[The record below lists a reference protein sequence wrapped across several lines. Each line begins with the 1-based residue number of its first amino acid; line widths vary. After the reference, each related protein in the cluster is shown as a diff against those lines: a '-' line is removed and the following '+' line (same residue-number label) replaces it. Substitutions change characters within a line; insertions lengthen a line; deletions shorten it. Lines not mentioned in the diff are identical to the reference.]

1 MPARPDTVVD
11 ALARALAVDPG
22 RPFVTF
28 YDGSS
33 GERVELSVTTFD
45 NWVSKI
51 ANLFADELMLDPG
64 NGVGIVLPTCWQST
78 VVLLGAWTAG
88 LRVTAHESD
97 VDASV
102 VGPDSVAAGM
112 PLGGQVVACSLRPLA
127 APFTQPLPAGWLDF
141 ASAVPSQPDALL
153 APVTVEPD
161 DVALVTATTELSHR
175 SLVDRGVETATEV
188 GMSSGGRLLTD
199 TNPADPQDV
208 GTALVAP
215 LVSGGSV
222 VLVTNC
228 DEAAR
233 RAIAEQERVTCTVWS
248 SR

>member
-1 MPARPDTVVD
+1 MPVHPDTVVD
-11 ALARALAVDPG
+11 ALAQALAVDPG

-33 GERVELSVTTFD
+33 GERVELSVTTFH

-64 NGVGIVLPTCWQST
+64 DGVRVVLPTCWQST

-88 LRVTAHESD
+88 LRVTTVDSD
-97 VDASV
+97 VGASV
-102 VGPDSVAAGM
+102 VGPDAVASGT
-112 PLGGQVVACSLRPLA
+112 PLAGQVIACSLRPLGG
-127 APFTQPLPAGWLDF
+127 PFTEPLPAGWLDF
-141 ASAVPSQPDALL
+141 AFAVPSQSDALL
-153 APVTVEPD
+153 APVTVQPD
-161 DVALVTATTELSHR
+161 DVALVTATRQLSHR
-175 SLVDRGVETATEV
+175 ALVDRGVKTAAEV
-188 GMSSGGRLLTD
+188 GLSSGGRVLTD
-199 TNPADPQDV
+199 ANPADPEDV
-208 GTALVAP
+208 CAALVAP

-233 RAIAEQERVTCTVWS
+233 SAIAEQERVTCTAWA